1 METPRYVR
9 PTGVLSAGITVK
21 VEWDKPGDQWHATAR
36 ANVSS
41 PLVDGYTTYGSADD
55 PATAAGMAVVALVKR
70 ARPPADLDRVSVNE
84 DTVDRLARAVA
95 DRVAEKLAP
104 VALTRSEAVEPTARP
119 KPKNG
124 RRRRRRTRRDNRKF
138 SRKARRAPYIT
149 EADRRRS

>member
-1 METPRYVR
+1 
-9 PTGVLSAGITVK
+9 
-21 VEWDKPGDQWHATAR
+21 
-36 ANVSS
+36 
-41 PLVDGYTTYGSADD
+41 
-55 PATAAGMAVVALVKR
+55 
-70 ARPPADLDRVSVNE
+70 VNE